1 MTEVM
6 FMAAGLTP
14 IDCAKDVMSSLCAAA
29 LSVPTVY
36 PPRFTA
42 AVTAYA
48 YVLDGG
54 GGRSIAIGAVDSVAT
69 AERL

>member
-1 MTEVM
+1 VTEVM

-42 AVTAYA
+42 AVTAY
-48 YVLDGG
+48 VLDGG